1 MTSLQKSQ
9 DLETRGKGW
18 SKEDIPSLEEDQFRE
33 YLSKLEIN
41 KSIGLD
47 VMQPCLMV
55 VQQLILETTSR
66 LMKDR
71 KVIRSS
77 QHGFS

>member
-1 MTSLQKSQ
+1 M
-9 DLETRGKGW
+9 
-18 SKEDIPSLEEDQFRE
+18 PSLEEDQFGE

-41 KSIGLD
+41 KSIGFD

-55 VQQLILETTSR
+55 AQQLILETTSR